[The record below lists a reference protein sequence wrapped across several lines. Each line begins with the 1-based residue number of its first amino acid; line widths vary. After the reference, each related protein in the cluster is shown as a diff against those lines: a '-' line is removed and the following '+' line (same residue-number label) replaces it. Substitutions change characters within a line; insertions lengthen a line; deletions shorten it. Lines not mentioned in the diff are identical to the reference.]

1 MACTLLL
8 LVSSVKHDMFL
19 NIYFYLFLPVLGLCC
34 CAQAFSSCVRQVGAT
49 LHCGVWSSHFG
60 DLSPCRAQA
69 LGPWALVVV
78 AHGLRSCVAQSLV
91 ALQHVESSQTR
102 N

>member
-1 MACTLLL
+1 MDFCLFVFVFS
-8 LVSSVKHDMFL
+8 LVA
-19 NIYFYLFLPVLGLCC
+19 LGLHCSV
-34 CAQAFSSCVRQVGAT
+34 QAFSSCVRQVGAT
-49 LHCGVWSSHFG
+49 LHCGVWSSYFG